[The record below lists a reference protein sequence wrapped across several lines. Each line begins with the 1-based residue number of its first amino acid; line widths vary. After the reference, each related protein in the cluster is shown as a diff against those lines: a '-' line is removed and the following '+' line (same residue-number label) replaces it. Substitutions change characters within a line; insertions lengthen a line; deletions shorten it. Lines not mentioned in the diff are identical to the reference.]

1 MPITQEQRI
10 KAINMLRSS
19 MGDSSNEDLVVDS
32 ITGSGVSYKNIKPKQ
47 IEDEKKRAI
56 EEENFKKQKEFQINS
71 SYKDEINKL
80 QKMTLQEKR
89 IAELFN
95 EVKDAPI
102 GPWKASLFDT
112 QIPNFNESGKLKEP
126 SGIIDYLITKMAPE
140 KTKKLAT
147 LASNLS
153 DAQKIAFD
161 IGGKTVSGTE
171 APITF
176 GSFPT
181 IYQEPDTFNN
191 ILNEYKK
198 DLLRD
203 KNEQL
208 KYLKNV
214 GVSDSI
220 LRQYMQSQ
228 GQENSISPDDIKNR
242 LNEINKILG
251 Q

>member
-1 MPITQEQRI
+1 MALTQQQRQI
-10 KAINMLRSS
+10 AIEFIRARNYSGGQPGS
-19 MGDSSNEDLVVDS
+19 IPSNIGQSNEFAPETIS
-32 ITGSGVSYKNIKPKQ
+32 PSGVTYKNIAL
-47 IEDEKKRAI
+47 KKA
-56 EEENFKKQKEFQINS
+56 EEEARLKAEAEKLRRETELKNQLQQQQNQFQTDK
-71 SYKDEINKL
+71 SYKDELNKL
-80 QKMTLQEKR
+80 PKMTLQEKR

-95 EVKDAPI
+95 EVKGAPI
-102 GPWKASLFDT
+102 GPWQASFFDT

-126 SGIIDYLITKMAPE
+126 SGIIDYLITKIAPE

-208 KYLKNV
+208 K
-214 GVSDSI
+214 
-220 LRQYMQSQ
+220 
-228 GQENSISPDDIKNR
+228 
-242 LNEINKILG
+242 
-251 Q
+251 